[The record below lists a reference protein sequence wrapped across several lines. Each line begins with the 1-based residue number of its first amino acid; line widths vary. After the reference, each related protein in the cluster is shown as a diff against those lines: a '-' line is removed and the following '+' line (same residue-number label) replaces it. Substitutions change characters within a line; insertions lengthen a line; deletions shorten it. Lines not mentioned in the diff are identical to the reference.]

1 MCKEGE
7 MRNLIAFVILLVCLP
22 SSLLAAPPVPRPG
35 SSKDAEIVSAKG
47 DGWVRFVREEEWRQ
61 ALIEQLLTAG
71 DALRTGSYGKMD
83 VLFIDGTQIK
93 VHTKTDLII
102 KEVRK
107 PGEKRGTSLA
117 LKVGEIWSRAK
128 SAPESLKIETPSATA
143 AIRGTD
149 WDIAVDES
157 GASYLTVLAGTVDLA
172 NDYGTVRVESGEQA
186 MAEIGKPPVK
196 MFLVRPK
203 DRVQW
208 IISYPL
214 RIPRIMT
221 FSPSR
226 TGIVTGQI
234 DPARVKVLADPAD
247 VKAKIALAGILF
259 DLREYGESL
268 RYLDEILH
276 AEPDNGKALVIRGMI
291 LLDQGETDAASAC
304 FERALGN
311 LPGSDRSEALL
322 GIAGVAIQRN
332 EIGRAEGIIQDLSK
346 TDDSAL
352 AGVALA
358 SFLAFQGMFRNGVE
372 LCEKYE
378 KKYPQDERFPVLA
391 AEFLLVLDEAD
402 RSKAALD
409 KALVLNPDSSSAYT
423 VLGRYHYIEG
433 RGGESESA
441 YRRAATLHPGNADAQ
456 SELGRLLM
464 ERGSYEEAILSMD
477 AAIAK
482 DPRGSSYRSRRGM
495 LMNWIREIARAER
508 DLTAA
513 MELNPADYQS
523 LDGLGYLALQ
533 EGRQDD
539 AIAYFEKASTLEPGY
554 AEPHIFQA
562 IAHYQKEEVEKAF
575 EQLKL
580 AELLDP
586 KDPLPHMIAYIIYQ
600 DTYRPFASI
609 REAKKAL
616 ELLPNLKSVNPIEK
630 TQEGISNL
638 GASLLGLGMTEW
650 ATSYAE
656 ESFDPFEASGYH
668 FVAKKHESNPMVFV
682 SGSTQGFLID
692 PLSIGGRFRYQDI
705 VARPHHD
712 LKINTTIGDEDGA
725 FSRNHKIAQRGYVRK
740 PFDIKYVLDFE
751 NKEHNGF
758 RTNADLRENF
768 FTFAFGAKPDY
779 QNGLV
784 LFGGVREK
792 KYGDA
797 GKDAVDYEPNDRN
810 RAFGL
815 DLNAGYN
822 RRFGNKNQLLINFHH
837 SRTKINFWNPD
848 PYGTGL
854 TDAQLSLVD
863 FFGPAQARAYF
874 ANDIYDVTNESFIGP
889 WPFPFFATDS
899 TGTLR
904 LLANGGSG
912 ITTVPG
918 NLPSSMDASTTIES
932 EGTRSGYSYQ
942 MKHLF
947 EAGDSHKLS
956 WGIEYSSTYFDVN
969 STFNTPTPVDV
980 ARFQEEYVFW
990 ALGYET
996 PGTWMPYLQA
1006 EKTTLRLNQD
1016 STFYTVYLND
1026 RWKVTED
1033 LLVDMGLYYERFSN
1047 ELNEF
1052 GNLNP
1057 RVGVAWKFHRNHILR
1072 AAFQKRTIEAF
1083 EMTLAPVTTAG
1094 LFFEWIQLFPGARIT
1109 DYQAAIESRWSDR
1122 IFTNLGYEI
1131 RDYTLPEFEFALY
1144 PRENRARIVT
1154 ATVNA
1159 ILTDALGVYAR
1170 YKYTDSENR
1179 EEPFKG
1185 NKTPLVPV
1193 HTGSAGLV
1201 CVLPHY
1207 VKATLSAHYAAKQY
1221 GDDANAYRLPEM
1233 LRTDFSATWEP
1244 MRKHVMIKLDIK
1256 NIFDDHYETEM
1267 KYPAARRSVFL
1278 TLEYR
1283 F

>member
-1 MCKEGE
+1 
-7 MRNLIAFVILLVCLP
+7 MRNLIAFVILLLCLP
-22 SSLLAAPPVPRPG
+22 CSLLAAPPASRPG

-47 DGWVRFVREEEWRQ
+47 DGWVRFIREEEWRQ

-71 DALRTGSYGKMD
+71 DTLRTGSYGKMD

-93 VHTKTDLII
+93 VHTKTVLTI
-102 KEVRK
+102 KEVQK
-107 PGEKRGTSLA
+107 PAEKRGTSLA

-128 SAPESLKIETPSATA
+128 STPESLKIETPSATA

-157 GASYLTVLAGTVDLA
+157 GTSYLTVLAGTVDLS
-172 NDYGTVRVESGEQA
+172 NDYGNVRVEAGEQA

-214 RIPRIMT
+214 RIPRIMA
-221 FSPSR
+221 FFPSR
-226 TGIVTGQI
+226 TGIVTGQV
-234 DPARVKVLADPAD
+234 DPARTKVQADPAD
-247 VKAKIALAGILF
+247 VKAKIALAGLLF

-268 RYLDEILH
+268 RYLDEILQ

-304 FERALGN
+304 FERALRN
-311 LPGSDRSEALL
+311 LAGSGRTEALL

-332 EIGRAEGIIQDLSK
+332 EIGRAEGIIQDLRQ

-358 SFLAFQGMFRNGVE
+358 SFLAFQGKFTDGVD
-372 LCEKYE
+372 LCEKYA
-378 KKYPQDERFPVLA
+378 KTYPQDERFPVLEG
-391 AEFLLVLDEAD
+391 EFLLVLDEPD
-402 RSKAALD
+402 RSKASLD

-423 VLGRYHYIEG
+423 ILGRYHYLEG
-433 RGGESESA
+433 RGRESESA
-441 YRRAATLHPGNADAQ
+441 YRRAVTLHPGNADAQ

-477 AAIAK
+477 AAVAK
-482 DPRGSSYRSRRGM
+482 DPRGSAYRSRRGM
-495 LMNWIREIARAER
+495 LMNWIRDIGRAER
-508 DLTAA
+508 DFAA
-513 MELNPADYQS
+513 AVDLNPADYQS

-562 IAHYQKEEVEKAF
+562 IAYYQKEEVEKAF

-580 AELLDP
+580 AESLDP

-682 SGSTQGFLID
+682 SGSTQGFLMD
-692 PLSIGGRFRYQDI
+692 PLSIGYHPRYQDI
-705 VARPHHD
+705 VAKPHHD
-712 LKINTTIGDEDGA
+712 LRINTTIGDDGGV
-725 FSRNHKIAQRGYVRK
+725 FSRDHKITQQGYVRK
-740 PFDIKYVLDFE
+740 PFDIKYLLDFE
-751 NKEHNGF
+751 NKENNGF
-758 RTNADLRENF
+758 RANGDLRENF

-779 QNGLV
+779 QNGLT
-784 LFGGVREK
+784 LFGGIREK
-792 KYGDA
+792 KYGDP
-797 GKDAVDYEPNDRN
+797 GKDTADYEPNDRN
-810 RAFGL
+810 RSFGL

-822 RRFGNKNQLLINFHH
+822 HRFGNKNQFLVNFRH
-837 SRTKINFWNPD
+837 SKTKINFWNPD

-863 FFGPAQARAYF
+863 FFGLARTRAYF
-874 ANDIYDVTNESFIGP
+874 ANDVYDVTNESIIMGP
-889 WPFPFFATDS
+889 WSAPYFATDS
-899 TGTLR
+899 YGGLS
-904 LLANGGSG
+904 LLSSLGLGVT
-912 ITTVPG
+912 IVPG
-918 NLPSSMDASTTIES
+918 NLPFSMDPSTTIES
-932 EGTRSGYSYQ
+932 EGSRSGYSYQ
-942 MKHLF
+942 VKHLF

-956 WGIEYSSTYFDVN
+956 WGIEYSPISFDVT
-969 STFNTPTPVDV
+969 STFRTPKPVGIARFREEYALWGLVGIPTPY
-980 ARFQEEYVFW
+980 ARI
-990 ALGYET
+990 
-996 PGTWMPYLQA
+996 PYLHA
-1006 EKTTLRLNQD
+1006 EETSLHLNQD

-1026 RWKVTED
+1026 RWNVTDD
-1033 LLVDMGLYYERFSN
+1033 LLIDMGLYYERFSN
-1047 ELNEF
+1047 ELNTF
-1052 GNLNP
+1052 TDLDP
-1057 RVGVAWKFHRNHILR
+1057 RVGVAWKFHGNHTLR
-1072 AAFQKRTIEAF
+1072 VAYQKRTLEAF
-1083 EMTLAPVTTAG
+1083 DMTLAPVTTAG
-1094 LFFEWIQLFPGARIT
+1094 LFFEWIQLFPGARLT
-1109 DYQAAIESRWSDR
+1109 DYQAAVESRWSDR

-1131 RDYTLPEFEFALY
+1131 RDYTLPEFGVALY
-1144 PRENRARIVT
+1144 PRENRAHIIT
-1154 ATVNA
+1154 AAVNA

-1185 NKTPLVPV
+1185 NKTPLVPM
-1193 HTGSAGLV
+1193 HTGAAGLV
-1201 CVLPHY
+1201 CVLPHH
-1207 VKATLSAHYAAKQY
+1207 VKATLSANYAAKQY
-1221 GDDANAYRLPEM
+1221 GDDANTYRLPEM
-1233 LRTDFSATWEP
+1233 LTTDFSATWEP
-1244 MRKHVMIKLDIK
+1244 MRKHVMIKLGIK

-1267 KYPAARRSVFL
+1267 HYPAARRSVFL
-1278 TLEYR
+1278 TFEYR